1 MCLDCNG
8 GVHKLK
14 MATSGRSSSFP
25 KRRSANLEELVGSL
39 SRAYN
44 ETIGEA
50 LERHE
55 YNFVLSDPRL
65 PDHPIVY
72 ASEGFLRM
80 SGYNRAEVLGRN
92 CRFLQGPDTDR
103 RTVLEIR
110 DAIREERPCQVRIL
124 NYTKEGRA
132 FWNLFHM
139 TPIYSTQNGIV
150 IHYVGVQT
158 PIAPHLASGVP
169 SRTQQF
175 VSGTVKELVEGGRAV
190 GADLPQPVES
200 LVNLRL
206 RGGAADVEDM
216 DQEEQIDNEN
226 DEDSSTADEALKYK
240 AAFALRA
247 VTCELTQS
255 SRIKGDLVHSRPI
268 RLSDSAATGVVCS
281 SLMVS
286 LTRIQ
291 QSFVLSDPNLPDMPI
306 VYASDVFCDLT
317 GYSREEVVGRNCRFL
332 QGPDTNPEDIQ
343 KIRQAIMEEQACTVK
358 ILNYRKDETPFYNYL
373 HVAPVRSCG
382 GKVAFYVGVQFEVGE
397 VDTDTSQEIGMSAH
411 AKQLGAVGVVRVA
424 VRSLQGSG
432 LRRTLKRT
440 V

>member
-1 MCLDCNG
+1 MCLD
-8 GVHKLK
+8 GVDAKLR
-14 MATSGRSSSFP
+14 MATRSLSLNP
-25 KRRSANLEELVGSL
+25 KRRSVNLEELVSSL

-44 ETIGEA
+44 ETIAQA

-55 YNFVLSDPRL
+55 YNFVVCDPRL

-80 SGYNRAEVLGRN
+80 SGYDRGEVLGRN
-92 CRFLQGPDTDR
+92 CRFLQGPKTDR

-110 DAIREERPCQVRIL
+110 DAIREERPCQVRVL
-124 NYTKEGRA
+124 NYTKQGRP

-139 TPIYSTQNGIV
+139 APIYSRQNGIV

-158 PIAPHLASGVP
+158 PLASGVS
-169 SRTQQF
+169 SRTQQAI
-175 VSGTVKELVEGGRAV
+175 SETVKVLVEG
-190 GADLPQPVES
+190 ADSPQPIEGV
-200 LVNLRL
+200 VDLRL
-206 RGGAADVEDM
+206 RGGADAGDIY
-216 DQEEQIDNEN
+216 QENQIENEI
-226 DEDSSTADEALKYK
+226 DEDSCTVDEALKEK
-240 AAFALRA
+240 AALALQA
-247 VTCELTQS
+247 VACELTQS
-255 SRIKGDLVHSRPI
+255 SRIKGDLAQSRPM
-268 RLSDSAATGVVCS
+268 SGATGVVCS

-317 GYSREEVVGRNCRFL
+317 GYSREEVLGRNCRFL
-332 QGPDTNPEDIQ
+332 QGPDTNPEDVQ
-343 KIRQAIMEEQACTVK
+343 KIRQAVEEEQACTVK
-358 ILNYRKDETPFYNYL
+358 ILNYRKDKTPFYNYL

-382 GKVAFYVGVQFEVGE
+382 GKVAFYVGVQLEVDE
-397 VDTDTSQEIGMSAH
+397 VDTDTSEETGMSAY

-432 LRRTLKRT
+432 LRRTLKRDT
-440 V
+440 